1 MMNLVR
7 EFEMLSKYY
16 ESVKEYAKLPKDAGF
31 DVMERILAEME
42 DDGMSF
48 SEAYDAFG
56 EMVDYV
62 TICERK

>member
-1 MMNLVR
+1 
-7 EFEMLSKYY
+7 MLSKYY
-16 ESVKEYAKLPKDAGF
+16 DKVKEYTTLPKDIGF
-31 DVMERILAEME
+31 DVMEEVLSEME

-62 TICERK
+62 IISERA

>member
-1 MMNLVR
+1 
-7 EFEMLSKYY
+7 MLSKYY
-16 ESVKEYAKLPKDAGF
+16 DSVKEYTMLPKDAGF

-48 SEAYDAFG
+48 SDAYDAFN

-62 TICERK
+62 TICEGK